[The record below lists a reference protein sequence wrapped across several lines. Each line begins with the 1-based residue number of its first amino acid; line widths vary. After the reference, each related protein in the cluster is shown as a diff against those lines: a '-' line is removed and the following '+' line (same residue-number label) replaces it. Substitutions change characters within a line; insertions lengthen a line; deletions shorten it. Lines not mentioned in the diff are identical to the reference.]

1 MMLFISKVR
10 KYFWLF
16 IPSILL
22 VFAFQNCG
30 QQEGLMVL
38 EKIQSSESLDFS
50 SESNKVS
57 GSNFTRSMSDVI
69 AQRVS
74 LLFPSADVTKITN
87 PSNSLGQ
94 SLGAANFVTE
104 YLLTTPTS
112 PNAQASFKKYVIS
125 DLCKDAT
132 TMSNVFATNNILMEN
147 EVLPSA
153 PEELFAFSA
162 ARNVWLIPYT
172 LKSDEVTI
180 LVNLA
185 KQIKADGGTA
195 DEMKKAICIA
205 TLTAPQFWIGNK
217 SKFEVIKRIALELGQ
232 RAPKF
237 SEFNEFNK
245 GTLTVSQYVRNIQ
258 QEAGYL
264 KSVKSWHR
272 RWLTPKSVKDDMG
285 PLRGIKFWWGWGG
298 PTLMGGQQFIP
309 QDSSGTLDPK
319 IPIIRQVIQNSIEL
333 SDTSNCSAFPQ
344 EFDPTTQRIQ
354 WEQKVAGQWYIIGGW
369 KFVNGAW
376 VKFDGNLPIANTST
390 VTKVDDIIRAPA
402 TVNKTTFN
410 YASGKLAGLGT
421 FGPGDRRVRRFT
433 KPDDIGPSETSINE
447 QNGYSKVKLWWSG
460 ETVYVCNTLER
471 FIRTCAYRP
480 KVNKISMNGSSK
492 WNAASGT
499 LVMGMGGNEFI
510 GVDTVAHPEIINDM
524 FCSIDSSKLPIGSAI
539 RKPNSLSFDV
549 DAINMAYSK
558 NPPYNEVIVN
568 GEMTF
573 ATDNVLAFPTN
584 ATTKYTA
591 VANELAA
598 VRSISE
604 DMTNEP
610 LNLIESIVKENLD
623 YRNILTANW
632 TVTRGPL
639 ELYYQIQGHYL
650 ASYPLGFKS
659 IPTDSQYMNLK
670 KIYPMSFQRLPRSM
684 FVNSFGG
691 ETSAANGSAFKGDNP
706 GSASYPIDDINAN
719 ALAPRPVSGLLT
731 QTAYLG
737 SAGPKIRSIS
747 AKIFKTFTCGDVSSY
762 APNQA
767 AQDLQVQYIPIG
779 EKSGAEHV
787 DRKGTCFICH
797 INMDPLASALSK
809 GFLMKKNPFTGA
821 PINSGSE
828 WLYGFG
834 ELAPYETMDILDGFK
849 YGVRGNVDMPSE
861 GALFGQK
868 VSGVREVGQVLANS
882 NQFQKCA
889 VQQAFT
895 SVFGRSPSTTS
906 DLELVDS
913 ITRKWSQSGFN
924 YNKMIELLVS
934 SSLYQVRD

>member
-1 MMLFISKVR
+1 MTVFAKTK
-10 KYFWLF
+10 KYFWVLACSF
-16 IPSILL
+16 VLI
-22 VFAFQNCG
+22 FAFQNCS
-30 QQEGLMVL
+30 QQEELMVL
-38 EKIQSSESLDFS
+38 EKIQSSQSLDLS
-50 SESNKVS
+50 TVTNKTS

-74 LLFPSADVTKITN
+74 FLFPTADISKITN
-87 PSNSLGQ
+87 PANSLGQ

-112 PNAQASFKKYVIS
+112 PNAQSTFKKYVIS

-132 TMSNVFATNNILMEN
+132 SMANVFATNNILMDGES
-147 EVLPSA
+147 LPTA
-153 PEELFAFSA
+153 TEDLLAFSA
-162 ARNVWLIPYT
+162 ARNVWLIPYNV
-172 LKSDEVTI
+172 KSDEVSI
-180 LVNLA
+180 LIDLA
-185 KQIKADGGTA
+185 KQIKADGGTT

-205 TLTAPQFWIGNK
+205 TMTAPQFWIGNK

-237 SEFNEFNK
+237 SEFNDFNK
-245 GTLTVSQYVRNIQ
+245 GTLSLTQFVKNIQ
-258 QEAGYL
+258 LESGYL
-264 KSVKSWHR
+264 KSVRSWHK

-319 IPIIRQVIQNSIEL
+319 IPIIRQVIQNSTEL

-344 EFDPTTQRIQ
+344 DFDATTQRIQ

-369 KFVNGAW
+369 KLVSGTW
-376 VKFDGNLPIANTST
+376 TKFDGNMPISGVNTT
-390 VTKVDDIIRAPA
+390 TKVDDIIRAPA

-410 YASGKLAGLGT
+410 YASGTLAGLGT
-421 FGPGDRRVRRFT
+421 FGFADRKVRRFT
-433 KPDDIGPSETSINE
+433 KPDDVAAGEASINE

-480 KVNKISMNGSSK
+480 KVNKISSSGSSK

-499 LVMGMGGNEFI
+499 LVLGMGGNEYI
-510 GVDTVAHPEIINDM
+510 GVDTVAHPDIINDM
-524 FCSIDSSKLPIGSAI
+524 YCSIDTSKLPAGNAI
-539 RKPNSLSFDV
+539 RKANSTAFDV
-549 DAINMAYSK
+549 DAINLAYSK
-558 NPPYNEVIVN
+558 TAPYNDLIVN

-573 ATDNVLAFPTN
+573 NTDNVLAFPTN
-584 ATTKYTA
+584 ATTKYA
-591 VANELAA
+591 AIANEMAA
-598 VRSISE
+598 VKSISE

-610 LNLIESIVKENLD
+610 LNLVESIVKENLD
-623 YRNILTANW
+623 YRNLLTADW
-632 TVTRGPL
+632 TVSRGPL
-639 ELYYQIQGHYL
+639 ELYYQTQGHYL
-650 ASYPLGFKS
+650 ASYPNGFKS
-659 IPTDSQYMNLK
+659 VPSDSQYMTAK
-670 KIYPMSFQRLPRSM
+670 KIYPMNFSRLPRSA

-691 ETSAANGSAFKGDNP
+691 ETSAANGSAFKGDSA
-706 GSASYPIDDINAN
+706 GSASYPIDDASAN
-719 ALAPRPVSGLLT
+719 ALPPRPISGVLT
-731 QTAYLG
+731 QTAFLS

-747 AKIFKTFTCGDVSSY
+747 SKIFKTFTCGDVSTFS
-762 APNQA
+762 PNQA
-767 AQDLQVQYIPIG
+767 AQDLQIQYIPIG

-787 DRKGTCFICH
+787 DKKGTCFICH

-809 GFLMKKNPFTGA
+809 GFLMKKNPFNGTA
-821 PINSGSE
+821 INSGSE

-834 ELAPYETMDILDGFK
+834 ELAPYETMDILEGFK

-868 VSGVREVGQVLANS
+868 VTGVRQVGQVLANS
-882 NQFQKCA
+882 DLFQKCA
-889 VQQAFT
+889 VKQAFS
-895 SVFGRSPSTTS
+895 SVFGRSPTTTN
-906 DLELVDS
+906 DLELVDAV
-913 ITRKWSQSGFN
+913 TQKWMSSGFN
-924 YNKMIELLVS
+924 YNKMIELLVT